1 MKKLAVLCLAA
12 AVSSFASAVVIMDH
26 IGANPAD
33 VSATSTGASQ
43 DFETS
48 LDAYDIGVLDNFNT
62 TAQTTITSV
71 DAFMGGWNGFTSFT
85 NIQFYRV
92 EIFSSVA
99 AAASSL
105 TGDVGS
111 ATVGAG
117 SAIVN
122 TAYTG
127 EAASALV
134 TLPVSIVVPTAG
146 TYFVS
151 VMARMDFTPNGQVGI
166 RASNYGGAFPGG
178 TDAMQANPGG
188 GFGAGTS
195 FAWPNMAAYRIEG
208 SVVPEPTTMAG
219 LGLALVALARR
230 RRK

>member
-1 MKKLAVLCLAA
+1 MKKIAVLCLAA
-12 AVSSFASAVVIMDH
+12 AVSSFASAVVIMDQ

-33 VSATSTGASQ
+33 VSGTSTGASQ
-43 DFETS
+43 QFEPDFAT
-48 LDAYDIGVLDNFNT
+48 YDIAVIDNFDVT
-62 TAQTTITSV
+62 GPTTITSV

-85 NIQFYRV
+85 AIEFYRV

-99 AAASSL
+99 AAGSSL

-111 ATVGAG
+111 QSVSSG
-117 SAIVN
+117 SATVN

-127 EAASALV
+127 EANSALV
-134 TLPVSIVVPTAG
+134 TLPVSIVINNPG
-146 TYFVS
+146 TYYLG
-151 VMARMDFTPNGQVGI
+151 VMGRLNFSGGGQVGI
-166 RASNYGGAFPGG
+166 RTSNYAGAFPGG
-178 TDAMQANPGG
+178 TDAYQANPGL
-188 GFGAGTS
+188 GFGQGST
-195 FAWPNMAAYRIEG
+195 FAYANMPAYRIEG

>member
-1 MKKLAVLCLAA
+1 MKRIAVLCLAA
-12 AVSSFASAVVIMDH
+12 TVSSFASAVVIMDQ

-33 VSATSTGASQ
+33 VSATGTAASQ

-85 NIQFYRV
+85 NILFYRV

-111 ATVGAG
+111 ATVGVG

-122 TAYTG
+122 TGYTG
-127 EAASALV
+127 ETASALV
-134 TLPVSIVVPTAG
+134 TLPVNIVVPTAG

-151 VMARMDFTPNGQVGI
+151 VMGRMDFTPNGQVGI
-166 RASNYGGAFPGG
+166 RGSNYAGAFPGG

-188 GFGAGTS
+188 GFQQGTS
-195 FAWPNMAAYRIEG
+195 FPTNSMAAYRIEG